1 VDDLKDDD
9 VAFFASTKNGWS
21 NNEFG
26 LNYLKNIFDPYTRA
40 KAGRARR
47 LLIVDGHSSHVNW
60 EFLETCDRLR
70 ILVAILPPHTTHRIQ
85 PLDVALFQPLATAYS
100 RELDALIHKGESF
113 VSITKRLFWPMF
125 KKAWDASFTKENIES
140 GWRKTGIWPFNP
152 SVVLSKIKRPSTPP
166 NPRLDHEIKTPLTV
180 KGLRRFQ
187 KSCLQQPI
195 QVKLKKLL
203 RANETLLAR
212 TAIAEHRARNLQEAL
227 QIEKKKRQ
235 RGKRLNLAGK
245 ETSHGQWWGV
255 LEIQI
260 ARANLAERTAL
271 EEQEQLR
278 KEQ

>member
-1 VDDLKDDD
+1 M
-9 VAFFASTKNGWS
+9 
-21 NNEFG
+21 
-26 LNYLKNIFDPYTRA
+26 
-40 KAGRARR
+40 
-47 LLIVDGHSSHVNW
+47 
-60 EFLETCDRLR
+60 
-70 ILVAILPPHTTHRIQ
+70 
-85 PLDVALFQPLATAYS
+85 
-100 RELDALIHKGESF
+100 HKGESY
-113 VSITKRLFWPMF
+113 VSVTKRLFWPMF

-140 GWRKTGIWPFNP
+140 GWRKTGIWPFHP

-166 NPRLDHEIKTPLTV
+166 NPQLDHEIKTPLTV

-187 KSCLQQPI
+187 KSCLQQPT

-255 LEIQI
+255 PEIQI
-260 ARANLAERTAL
+260 AKAKLAERTAL

-278 KEQ
+278 KEQQKVEKEIKRREKEQEKAAKALQRDINRQVKEQEKAEKARKTIEARAVKAANKKPPKARKIAKKTGIVVLKLKKAAIRSLALNTDV